1 MSFLLVFN
9 ETLLNRFSL
18 LVDGGLIPFRFFSPP
33 RFNPLSTKSDQ
44 PEISPFNINALE
56 NIVVMRITDM
66 IREDES
72 N

>member
-1 MSFLLVFN
+1 MSFLLVCN

-18 LVDGGLIPFRFFSPP
+18 LVDGGLIPFRFISSLL
-33 RFNPLSTKSDQ
+33 FNPLSPKRDQ
-44 PEISPFNINALE
+44 PEISPYNINALE
-56 NIVVMRITDM
+56 NIVVMRIEYV